1 MEEPK
6 RKTKLVRNLFNYK
19 GRSIRITQ
27 LQNGDYQAVAGGVYV
42 IAGTEFEARLHMKTQ
57 IDDGW

>member
-6 RKTKLVRNLFNYK
+6 QKTKLVRKFFNYK

-27 LQNGDYQAVAGGVYV
+27 LKNGDYQAVAGGVYV
-42 IAGTEFEARLHMKTQ
+42 IAGTELEAKLYIKTQ